1 MVKTVLSL
9 QGTWVPFLVRERRFH
24 MSRGVAKKKK
34 KELKKKQKQ
43 KTNNLKMDFSPVL
56 KNMTWEPWIQMSI
69 TPVNLKQNM

>member
-9 QGTWVPFLVRERRFH
+9 QGGWGPFLVRELRFH

-34 KELKKKQKQ
+34 KKLKKKK
-43 KTNNLKMDFSPVL
+43 KTNLKMDFSPVL
-56 KNMTWEPWIQMSI
+56 NNITWEPWIQMSI

>member
-1 MVKTVLSL
+1 MGSIPG
-9 QGTWVPFLVRERRFH
+9 QGTNIPHVTWC
-24 MSRGVAKKKK
+24 GQKKK